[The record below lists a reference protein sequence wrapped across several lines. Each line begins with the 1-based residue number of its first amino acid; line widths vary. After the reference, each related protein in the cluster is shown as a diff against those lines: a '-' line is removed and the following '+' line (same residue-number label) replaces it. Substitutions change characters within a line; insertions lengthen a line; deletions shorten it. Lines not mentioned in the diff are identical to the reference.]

1 MSSETPLLSPENILP
16 TAEERDERRKGVITM
31 AIIFLVVVLGVSILY
46 AVQQALN
53 NPIQPT
59 TQPDASTT
67 KNVPLSTIY
76 LMPSVDQIEKSEV
89 FVMDNITN
97 ITFWNHVNITSLGDA
112 PIHITNV
119 EAMIYFRWAPKMNT
133 YVGAGRNSTIVV
145 IGYENSFPLYFRNWV
160 KFSGEM
166 ATICKNFSSTERY
179 VNVSSD
185 ITVTYKYSS
194 SNGEQQGQATTTA
207 QQLVCCSPRGEC
219 KI

>member
-67 KNVPLSTIY
+67 KN
-76 LMPSVDQIEKSEV
+76 
-89 FVMDNITN
+89 
-97 ITFWNHVNITSLGDA
+97 NHVNITSLGDA